1 MKLFIPGELARLGGL
16 VHLGEMILSIFYN
29 RQQRKDVRN
38 KLRQKFG
45 SFMQKKCSY
54 IIQLTSD
61 I

>member
-54 IIQLTSD
+54 II
-61 I
+61 